1 MLWEGKNGKLMKNRL
16 NLWDQSLKPRLL
28 KNLHT
33 YKNKQGSEAAL
44 TNDYYILKLSRNFT
58 FNYFRF

>member
-28 KNLHT
+28 KNLYT

-44 TNDYYILKLSRNFT
+44 TNDDYILKLS
-58 FNYFRF
+58 

>member
-44 TNDYYILKLSRNFT
+44 TNDDYILKLS
-58 FNYFRF
+58 